1 MRSLNLGC
9 RQYHFPELGRRAM
22 RELLDAMKRLS
33 TRCDELIPD
42 LISQT
47 PVAFAT
53 NPLDYARVPA
63 QTYIEKF
70 GHLGAKTVM
79 LGMNPGPWGMAQT
92 GIPFGATG
100 IVRDLL
106 AINEEVF
113 QPVGAHPK
121 RPVEG
126 IFLSRQEVSGTRLWG
141 LLAEH
146 YGSVEEIHKHVYL
159 VNHCPLLLISEDGK
173 NLTPDKLSGQAAREL
188 LAVCDQHLI
197 DVVNALEATRII
209 GVGKYAEKR
218 AHKATSDLEI
228 TSVWHPSPASPLAN
242 RNNGA
247 DWKANVLS
255 TLL

>member
-1 MRSLNLGC
+1 ME
-9 RQYHFPELGRRAM
+9 Q
-22 RELLDAMKRLS
+22 LS

-42 LISQT
+42 LIAQT

-53 NPLDYARVPA
+53 NPLDYAKIPA

-106 AINEEVF
+106 AIDEEVF
-113 QPVGAHPK
+113 QPKGAHPK

-126 IFLSRQEVSGTRLWG
+126 ISMNRQEVSGTRLWD
-141 LLAEH
+141 LLSEH
-146 YGSVEEIHKHVYL
+146 YGGAEEIHKNVYL
-159 VNHCPLLLISEDGK
+159 VNHCPLLLISEEGK
-173 NLTPDKLSGQAAREL
+173 NLTPDKLSGRAAREL

-197 DVVNALEATRII
+197 DVVDALKAVRII
-209 GVGKYAEKR
+209 GIGKYAEKR
-218 AHKATSDLEI
+218 ASRAISGLEI

-242 RNNGA
+242 RNGGA

-255 TLL
+255 ALI